1 MAQHCR
7 ICGLLLN
14 LKEDDWIKPVNNYYY
29 HRDCY
34 NKWKKSDPAKD
45 EEYEDLIYDFIKRD
59 MHFDYDYWKC
69 ETQLK
74 KFKKDGMTLKG
85 VFFALKYFYEVC
97 HGDWSKGHGGIGI
110 VPYIYED
117 SYRYWARK
125 EQEQKGA
132 IAEIEQQM
140 LEAHQREVKKV
151 LAPQPKKKKKE
162 VDLSVLGEMED
173 EEW

>member
-7 ICGLLLN
+7 VCGLLLN
-14 LKEDDWIKPVNNYYY
+14 LDKDDWIKPVNNYYY

-34 NKWKKSDPAKD
+34 YEWKKSNPTDD
-45 EEYEDLIYDFIKRD
+45 EEYRDLIYDFIKRD
-59 MHFDYDYWKC
+59 MHFEYSYWKC
-69 ETQLK
+69 EAQLN
-74 KFKKDGMTLKG
+74 KFVKNGMTLKG
-85 VFFALKYFYEVC
+85 VFFALKYFYEVS
-97 HGDWSKGHGGIGI
+97 HGDWSKGHGGVGI

-117 SYRYWARK
+117 SCRYWARR